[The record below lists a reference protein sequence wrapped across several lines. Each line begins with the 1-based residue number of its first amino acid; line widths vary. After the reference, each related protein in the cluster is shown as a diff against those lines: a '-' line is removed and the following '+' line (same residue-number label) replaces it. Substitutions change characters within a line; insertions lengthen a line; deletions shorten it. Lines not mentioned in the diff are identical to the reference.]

1 MKRYQKILLV
11 TVCFLVCVGTFS
23 FFLWKKGRPYS
34 SPFWSPNRQYYVQ
47 KYSNMTLSKFIPA
60 MPGQGSDMIDGYVRI
75 FDKDGN
81 LISERFVYFIRD
93 VEPVWSGNKVYLM
106 GVAEMDSDPWI
117 LPTSAE

>member
-1 MKRYQKILLV
+1 
-11 TVCFLVCVGTFS
+11 
-23 FFLWKKGRPYS
+23 
-34 SPFWSPNRQYYVQ
+34 
-47 KYSNMTLSKFIPA
+47 MTLSKFIPA